1 MYICVAMEGH
11 GKSPWRKWDG
21 HTPDPDGERI
31 MIDLAT
37 DSSIRY
43 ADVVSIDVR
52 NSHIKQFHADHGF
65 APPPM
70 PALTHMIGKLR
81 TLVRF
86 ECDSGRAEQGA
97 WTPVMMDKHFQQID
111 DWKQE
116 ELAHGNLL
124 EVEQLGEFEMALSAA
139 FEVAGRLG
147 NFCKGEGWVCDDQNA
162 WTRATLH
169 WLLLADPRLWD
180 AKGVLLPPVWS
191 KTSNSKSDA
200 AREAARQSFLYLVH
214 TGHLYGLIALC
225 KRNAVY

>member
-1 MYICVAMEGH
+1 MRDQPQYGKRSLGEAKLIAEHSENWRTGKVNLPRINASAKGKKSKQKTAWKEMYTLVTDRPGLQKLYQQRRELSIGMLADSYQKGRCAALRMYICVAMEGH

-43 ADVVSIDVR
+43 ADAVSIDVR
-52 NSHIKQFHADHGF
+52 NSHIKQFHADNGF

-97 WTPVMMDKHFQQID
+97 WTPAMMDKHFGQID
-111 DWKQE
+111 D
-116 ELAHGNLL
+116 
-124 EVEQLGEFEMALSAA
+124 
-139 FEVAGRLG
+139 
-147 NFCKGEGWVCDDQNA
+147 
-162 WTRATLH
+162 
-169 WLLLADPRLWD
+169 
-180 AKGVLLPPVWS
+180 
-191 KTSNSKSDA
+191 
-200 AREAARQSFLYLVH
+200 
-214 TGHLYGLIALC
+214 
-225 KRNAVY
+225 